1 MSMIYRWILFIALF
15 GISLSC
21 SDHPKN
27 SSSDMEPLDIV
38 ELRPADKWL
47 KFPIDED
54 TDIGWYPT
62 VIEKDEREYIIIKNS
77 GMPQLLFYDVD
88 KMECVRKI
96 TFQME
101 GPNAIGK
108 AHRYYVKGWSE
119 FYWLPPSAQQCLFK
133 VDDAGVVQGR
143 YNCTIIIIISKKK
156 RHLWLRCWIPFIKL
170 SSNFLFIILQNR
182 RWMICI
188 KEDYG
193 LVMNMC
199 LVYLMELT
207 LCMFL
212 ARMIL
217 FMLQQQIIKT

>member
-88 KMECVRKI
+88 KICPMPYLDHFSNGRAQCDRKSSPILCKRME
-96 TFQME
+96 
-101 GPNAIGK
+101 
-108 AHRYYVKGWSE
+108 
-119 FYWLPPSAQQCLFK
+119 
-133 VDDAGVVQGR
+133 
-143 YNCTIIIIISKKK
+143 
-156 RHLWLRCWIPFIKL
+156 
-170 SSNFLFIILQNR
+170 
-182 RWMICI
+182 
-188 KEDYG
+188 
-193 LVMNMC
+193 
-199 LVYLMELT
+199 
-207 LCMFL
+207 
-212 ARMIL
+212 
-217 FMLQQQIIKT
+217 

>member
-101 GPNAIGK
+101 A
-108 AHRYYVKGWSE
+108 
-119 FYWLPPSAQQCLFK
+119 
-133 VDDAGVVQGR
+133 
-143 YNCTIIIIISKKK
+143 
-156 RHLWLRCWIPFIKL
+156 
-170 SSNFLFIILQNR
+170 
-182 RWMICI
+182 
-188 KEDYG
+188 
-193 LVMNMC
+193 
-199 LVYLMELT
+199 LT
-207 LCMFL
+207 LMFL
-212 ARMIL
+212 LKSHTIL
-217 FMLQQQIIKT
+217 YMHSLRSVTNN

>member
-133 VDDAGVVQGR
+133 VDDAGVVQGC
-143 YNCTIIIIISKKK
+143 YDCSKDDAG
-156 RHLWLRCWIPFIKL
+156 
-170 SSNFLFIILQNR
+170 NFLPPIESIVFI
-182 RWMICI
+182 
-188 KEDYG
+188 DS
-193 LVMNMC
+193 LVH
-199 LVYLMELT
+199 
-207 LCMFL
+207 
-212 ARMIL
+212 I
-217 FMLQQQIIKT
+217 